1 MRFRRSRQRLNTLF
15 PPSPNR
21 AAETGAVLF
30 YGLAALL
37 VFAPLYWGGN
47 RLLPLLLMELAALAL
62 LAGLARQPP
71 VDWQPLSRPARIF
84 LTLLFLLPL
93 AQLLPVPMTVWASL
107 PGRAFYAEALRLVG
121 DGGASLDWRAISLI
135 PAATEATWLALLPPL
150 AVFLVAIHLS
160 GPRVL
165 VLALVFLGIATG
177 EALLGLIQYGDG
189 PNSLFRFGNTLMGD
203 AASGTYTNRNHLA
216 GLLEMALPVAL
227 ALLAATVGHGMP
239 PYSSRG
245 RGRRKRTFRRWL
257 ARFSVARIN
266 QATLFG
272 AMALAILLGLI
283 FTRSRAGVSLA
294 MLAILLCTTLFSAR
308 LGGRNAYGLM
318 GTFTAIGIGLASLIG
333 LAPIWSRFAY
343 ADPFEEGRWKV
354 FDATV
359 QAIGEFF
366 PLGSGAGTFV
376 DVLRRFH
383 PAEFPGVTIN
393 RAHNDYLEWLLE
405 FGLPAALLIAAWLIF
420 YFRQWGRVWT
430 RGDWTPFRF
439 VQAGAGIGL
448 LLMMLHTLVD
458 FNLRIPANA
467 VFAALLAA
475 AFFHRWPDQEEER
488 QTRHRRRKSANG
500 GDREDKPSPPPS
512 YPVPPENQINPF
524 SL

>member
-1 MRFRRSRQRLNTLF
+1 LNTLL
-15 PPSPNR
+15 PPAPNR
-21 AAETGAVLF
+21 AADRGAVLF

-47 RLLPLLLMELAALAL
+47 RPLPLLLMELAALAL
-62 LAGLARQPP
+62 LVGQFWGPTTEG
-71 VDWQPLSRPARIF
+71 QSLSRGVWVF
-84 LTLLFLLPL
+84 LILVFLVPL
-93 AQLLPVPMTVWASL
+93 AQLLPVPMAIWGGL
-107 PGRAFYAEALRLVG
+107 PGRAFYAEALHRAGV
-121 DGGASLDWRAISLI
+121 DGAGFGWRAISLI
-135 PAATEATWLALLPPL
+135 PIETEAAWLALLPPL
-150 AVFLVAIHLS
+150 AVFLVAVHLS
-160 GPRVL
+160 GPRL
-165 VLALVFLGIATG
+165 LALMLVFLGIATG
-177 EALLGLIQYGDG
+177 QALLGLIQYGDG
-189 PNSLFRFGNTLMGD
+189 PNSLLRFGNTLMGD
-203 AASGTYTNRNHLA
+203 SASGTYINRNHLA

-227 ALLAATVGHGMP
+227 ALLAATVGHGSP
-239 PYSSRG
+239 RYSGQG
-245 RGRRKRTFRRWL
+245 RSRRKRTFRQWL

-283 FTRSRAGVSLA
+283 FTRSRAGVALV
-294 MLAILLCTTLFSAR
+294 MLAIGLCTALFSTR

-318 GTFTAIGIGLASLIG
+318 GTFTAIGVGLASLIG

-343 ADPFEEGRWKV
+343 SDPFEDGRWKV

-383 PAEFPGVTIN
+383 PVDIPGVTIN

-405 FGLPAALLIAAWLIF
+405 SGLLAAVPVAVWLIL
-420 YFRQWGRVWT
+420 YVRQWGRVWT
-430 RGDWTPFRF
+430 RGDWTPFHF

-467 VFAALLAA
+467 MFAALLAA
-475 AFFHRWPDQEEER
+475 AFFHRWPDQEEAR
-488 QTRHRRRKSANG
+488 PINPRRRKSASG
-500 GDREDKPSPPPS
+500 GDRGDKPGPPPSPPI
-512 YPVPPENQINPF
+512 PPENQINPF
-524 SL
+524 AL